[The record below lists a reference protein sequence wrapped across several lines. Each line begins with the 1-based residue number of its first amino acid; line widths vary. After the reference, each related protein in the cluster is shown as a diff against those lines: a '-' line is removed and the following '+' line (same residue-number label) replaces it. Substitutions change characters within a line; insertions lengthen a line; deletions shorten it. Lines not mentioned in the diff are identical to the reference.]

1 MTMCEV
7 CQRNKYQTLSPCGL
21 LQPLPI
27 PTQIWSDISMDFNTI
42 FLLVLTLYQ
51 QLDPVWSLVDFN
63 TILYLSFHSVFTV
76 LLLIFTIDTRFN
88 LSLNYGRTQNI
99 CFVRYREKSL
109 H

>member
-51 QLDPVWSLVDFN
+51 QLDPV
-63 TILYLSFHSVFTV
+63 
-76 LLLIFTIDTRFN
+76 
-88 LSLNYGRTQNI
+88 
-99 CFVRYREKSL
+99 
-109 H
+109 